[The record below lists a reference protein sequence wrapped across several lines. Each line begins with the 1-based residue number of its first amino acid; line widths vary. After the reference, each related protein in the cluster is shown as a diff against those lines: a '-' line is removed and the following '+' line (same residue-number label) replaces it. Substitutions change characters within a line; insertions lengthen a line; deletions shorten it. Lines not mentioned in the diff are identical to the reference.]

1 LFHASTASE
10 KNTSALVDAVQTVIG
25 APLVELPLVGVLEL
39 PLVGVL
45 ELPLVGVLE
54 LPLVGVLEPQ
64 AASVADR
71 ANAVAIA
78 SAR

>member
-1 LFHASTASE
+1 
-10 KNTSALVDAVQTVIG
+10 VDAVQTVIG
-25 APLVELPLVGVLEL
+25 APLVELPLVGVPEL
-39 PLVGVL
+39 PLVGV
-45 ELPLVGVLE
+45 P
-54 LPLVGVLEPQ
+54 EPQ